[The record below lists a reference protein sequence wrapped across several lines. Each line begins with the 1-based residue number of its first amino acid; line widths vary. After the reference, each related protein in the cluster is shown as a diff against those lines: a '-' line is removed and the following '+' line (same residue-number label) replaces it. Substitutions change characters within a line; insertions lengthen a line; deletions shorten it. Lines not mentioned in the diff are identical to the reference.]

1 MRLFHWNATEA
12 KKRLKE
18 LRASGYD
25 VVYEPLSLEVLR
37 ALKNNPPAAVLI
49 DLTHL
54 PSQGRDIGIHVRYY
68 KVTRNVPIVFVGG
81 TPEKVTSVKR
91 QLPDAVYTNW
101 SNIKSVLQHAIAHP
115 PKKPF
120 APKSALA
127 GYSGAPLVKKL
138 GIKPNSVVIFVNA
151 PDNFDK
157 MLKNVPK
164 GVVMQRGLSSNNDLM
179 IWFVKSQKA
188 LKSRIKRMAQLV
200 GKGGLWIV
208 WPKKSSG
215 VPSDL
220 TQKIVREVG
229 LVSGLV
235 DYKVCAVDSTWA
247 GLKFTL
253 RKIR

>member
-1 MRLFHWNATEA
+1 MFHWNATEA

-18 LRASGYD
+18 LMASGYD
-25 VVYEPLSLEVLR
+25 VVYEPLSPEVLR

-49 DLTHL
+49 DLSRL
-54 PSQGRDIGIHVRYY
+54 PSQGRDIGIYIRHY
-68 KVTRNVPIVFVGG
+68 KATRSTPIVFVGG
-81 TPEKVTSVKR
+81 APEKVTRVKR
-91 QLPDAVYTNW
+91 QQPDAVYTNW
-101 SNIKSVLQHAIAHP
+101 GNIKSALQQALAHP
-115 PKKPF
+115 PKNPL

-138 GIKPNSVVIFVNA
+138 GIKPNSVVILVNA

-157 MLKNVPK
+157 MLKNLPK
-164 GVVMQRGLSSNNDLM
+164 GVVMQRRLSSNNDLM

-188 LKSRIKRMAQLV
+188 LKNRIERMAQLV

-220 TQKIVREVG
+220 SQKIVRGVG
-229 LVSGLV
+229 LVSGFV